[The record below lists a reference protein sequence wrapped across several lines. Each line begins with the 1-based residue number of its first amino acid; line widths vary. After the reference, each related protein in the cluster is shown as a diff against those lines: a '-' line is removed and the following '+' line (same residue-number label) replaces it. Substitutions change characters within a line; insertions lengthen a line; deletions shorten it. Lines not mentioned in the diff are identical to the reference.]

1 MRLLGC
7 LGDSITSLTV
17 VPERGEREGRGGERG
32 EKKREEKREEREEK
46 RGEVEREKS
55 SISPDW

>member
-17 VPERGEREGRGGERG
+17 VPERGERREGGERRREGG
-32 EKKREEKREEREEK
+32 EKKREEKREEREEGEER
-46 RGEVEREKS
+46 RGEEK
-55 SISPDW
+55 